1 MDFVLLT
8 YPEQWGFE
16 HFATINDHMFHQ
28 GIQNTVIILII
39 IDKNALWIQ
48 NGSIAAKIKETSCQ
62 FTPSVMLVVSI
73 YFFGSGLSDVAE
85 LFIALI
91 SPQC

>member
-39 IDKNALWIQ
+39 IDKNAL
-48 NGSIAAKIKETSCQ
+48 
-62 FTPSVMLVVSI
+62 
-73 YFFGSGLSDVAE
+73 
-85 LFIALI
+85 
-91 SPQC
+91 